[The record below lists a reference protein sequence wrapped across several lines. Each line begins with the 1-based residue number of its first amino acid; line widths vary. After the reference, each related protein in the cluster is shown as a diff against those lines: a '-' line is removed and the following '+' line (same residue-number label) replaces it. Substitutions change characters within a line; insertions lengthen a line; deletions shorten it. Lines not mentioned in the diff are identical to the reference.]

1 MIRKLISQLTDHL
14 TKKPFTILT
23 GARQL
28 GKTTLLQ
35 QLHVNLIKAG
45 EFSYYLTFEEH
56 TILNKIN
63 EHPENIFQFARRPE
77 ETGGKRLF
85 LLIDEVQYARDPS
98 NFLKLL
104 YDKYAPSLKIVAT
117 GSSAFYIDQHFKDS
131 LAGRKQIF
139 LLRPLDFEE
148 FLLFKKET
156 ALQKELEIIKKRKE
170 YISAYKEKLDALLA
184 EYIIFGG
191 YPAVVLAQEREEK
204 ITLLKE
210 LRSSFLKKDILE
222 SEVENEEKFYQLMSI
237 LASQIGGQV
246 NIHELSTTL
255 RMAEKT
261 VDRYLFIMQ
270 KCFHIH
276 LIKPFHKNIRKEIT
290 KMPKIY
296 FNDTGLRN
304 AILNRF
310 ELLSSRDDKGSLLEN
325 ITYAFLLTKYEEE
338 QVLFWRTADGNEVDF
353 VIKENDLKG
362 YALEVKWDDKQ
373 YNLSKY
379 NKFISNY
386 PEFPLTPASFE
397 FGNSENW
404 ILKRS

>member
-1 MIRKLISQLTDHL
+1 MIRTLISQLTEHL

-35 QLHVNLIKAG
+35 QLHENLIRAG
-45 EFSYYLTFEEH
+45 EFSYYLTFEDH

-63 EHPENIFQFARRPE
+63 EHPENIFQFTRRPE
-77 ETGGKRLF
+77 ETEGKRLF
-85 LLIDEVQYARDPS
+85 LLIDEVQYATDPS

-104 YDKYAPSLKIVAT
+104 YDKYAPSLKIIAT
-117 GSSAFYIDQHFKDS
+117 GSSAFYIDQNFKDS

-148 FLLFKKET
+148 FLLFKNET
-156 ALQKELEIIKKRKE
+156 VLQKEMGIIKKRNE
-170 YISAYKEKLDALLA
+170 YISSHKEKLDALLA
-184 EYIIFGG
+184 EYITFGG
-191 YPAVVLAQEREEK
+191 YPAVVLAKDKEEK
-204 ITLLKE
+204 INLLKE

-237 LASQIGGQV
+237 LATQLGGQV
-246 NIHELSTTL
+246 NVHELSTTL

-310 ELLSSRDDKGSLLEN
+310 ELLSTRDDKGSLLEN
-325 ITYAFLLTKYEEE
+325 ITYAFLLNKYEEE

-362 YALEVKWDDKQ
+362 YALEIKWNDRQ

-379 NKFISNY
+379 NKFILNY
-386 PEFPLTPASFE
+386 PEFPLSPVSFE
-397 FGNSENW
+397 FENPENW
-404 ILKRS
+404 ILKKS